1 MKRLG
6 ILLTAVALC
15 ASLCGCGLSEKQQ
28 VVGPEWQMDSVQNQ
42 EDGSIEAVGSPD
54 RAENYPE
61 AALADLTC
69 RFTETGLTLSDQDSG
84 ESWTGTYKLVKR
96 GGSESAIYEITFDGG
111 KTAHAVRSVTTYLDR
126 EPVDTL
132 VLSTDAYSITFY
144 AESAGA

>member
-6 ILLTAVALC
+6 ILLTAVVLC

-42 EDGSIEAVGSPD
+42 DGNIEAVGSPD

-69 RFTETGLTLSDQDSG
+69 RFTETSLTLSNQDSG
-84 ESWTGTYKLVKR
+84 ESWAGTYKLVKR

-111 KTAHAVRSVTTYLDR
+111 ETAHAVRSVTTYLDR
-126 EPVDTL
+126 DPVDTL